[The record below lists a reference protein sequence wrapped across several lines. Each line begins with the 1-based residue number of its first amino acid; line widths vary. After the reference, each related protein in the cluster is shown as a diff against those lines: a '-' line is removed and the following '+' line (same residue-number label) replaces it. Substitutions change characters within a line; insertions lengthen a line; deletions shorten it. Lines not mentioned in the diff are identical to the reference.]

1 MGKAYLS
8 LGSNMQPEDNLASAV
23 RALQQR
29 FGTLLVSPIYRTAAI
44 GFDGPDFLNAAAVLD
59 SDLGVHALND
69 WLHAL
74 EDAHGRERSG
84 PRFGDR
90 PLDIDIVFYDD
101 LVIEDSGQ
109 PGSGAV
115 LRIPRPELRHA
126 FVLKPLADIA
136 PHFVDPVSGRTLA
149 ALWADSP
156 ERDVPLEVV
165 EAGRVSVL

>member
-8 LGSNMQPEDNLASAV
+8 LGSNMDPERNLRSAV
-23 RALQQR
+23 VALRER
-29 FGTLLVSPIYRTAAI
+29 FGNLSLSPVYRTAAI
-44 GFDGPDFLNAAAVLD
+44 GFEGPDFLNAAAIIE
-59 SDLGVHALND
+59 SDLDPQALND

-74 EDAHGRERSG
+74 EDAHGRDRSG

-101 LVIEDSGQ
+101 RILRG
-109 PGSGAV
+109 PGN

-136 PHFVDPVSGRTLA
+136 PGYVDPVSGSMLA
-149 ALWADSP
+149 ELWAASP
-156 ERDVPLEVV
+156 ERDRAMTVV
-165 EAGRVSVL
+165 AGF